1 MNGDYLSTKEA
12 AQLLGV
18 TQETISR
25 LIRKNKLEGYKLG
38 GFYVV
43 VRSSLEFYAACVDG
57 KSRNDPTRKLN
68 SSHQNNGASGP
79 H

>member
-25 LIRKNKLEGYKLG
+25 LIRKRKLEGYKLG

-43 VRSSLEFYAACVDG
+43 ARSSVEVYAACVDG
-57 KSRNDPTRKLN
+57 KSRNDPTRKL
-68 SSHQNNGASGP
+68 SPGQNNGAGGVR
-79 H
+79 